1 MTHSEIIKSRIP
13 MLDVLHRYGEEIRN
27 RRCRCFIHNGEN
39 YNMSIRESSAHCFVC
54 NTSADI
60 FDYIMRK
67 FNVQFPDAMA
77 ILNNDFS
84 IGLDL
89 STKVKKEV
97 IDKIESDRVLKFAI
111 KRKYLKYK
119 TDWLDGRRY
128 EFQHF
133 GKEPEGEP
141 LSFDRWRE
149 VMGL

>member
-1 MTHSEIIKSRIP
+1 

-54 NTSADI
+54 NASADI

-67 FNVQFPDAMA
+67 FNVQFADAMA

-97 IDKIESDRVLKFAI
+97 IDKIEADRVLKFAI
-111 KRKYLKYK
+111 KRKYLQYK
-119 TDWLDGRRY
+119 QNWLDGRRY
-128 EFQHF
+128 EFLHF
-133 GKEPEGEP
+133 GKQPDGEP
-141 LSFDRWRE
+141 LSYERWRE
-149 VMGL
+149 VMGV

>member
-1 MTHSEIIKSRIP
+1 
-13 MLDVLHRYGEEIRN
+13 
-27 RRCRCFIHNGEN
+27 
-39 YNMSIRESSAHCFVC
+39 MSIRESSAHCFVC